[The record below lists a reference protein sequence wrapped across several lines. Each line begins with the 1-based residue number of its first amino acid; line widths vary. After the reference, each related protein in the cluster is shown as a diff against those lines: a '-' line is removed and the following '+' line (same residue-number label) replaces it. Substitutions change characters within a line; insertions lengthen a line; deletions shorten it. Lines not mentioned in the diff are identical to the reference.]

1 MEQYSFYIETYGCQM
16 NVSDSE
22 IVKSILLSDGITAAS
37 LDDANI
43 ILLNTCSVRDNAEER
58 VLNRIDTLHHILRK
72 RKQNAV
78 IGVIGCMAERLKDKL
93 FDSLNAV
100 SIVVGPD
107 EYKKLPELARNAL
120 EGHNGL
126 AIELSMEETYSDI
139 IPARNSDIFA
149 WVSIMRGCNNF
160 CSYCVVPYT
169 RGRERSRTVE
179 SILKEINLLKE
190 ENFKEVT
197 LLGQNVNSYNDNGVR
212 FPDLLRKIA
221 EIIPEMRI
229 RFVTSHPRD
238 MSDALIE
245 TIAQYDNICNYI
257 HLPLQSGSNR
267 ILKDMNR
274 RYTVEH
280 FFELIDKIR
289 RLIPHC
295 ALSTDVI
302 AGYPI
307 ETLEDHQA
315 TLDAM
320 KQVRFD
326 SAFMFKY
333 SPREG
338 TRAAKMNDEVPE
350 EEKIRRLNEIIEQQN
365 QISREKNEEE
375 IGRIFEILVEAPSK
389 KNILEWAGR
398 TDTNKLVI
406 FNNKEKKYKQGDLIK
421 IKVIRSTGATLFG
434 EVINNN

>member
-1 MEQYSFYIETYGCQM
+1 M
-16 NVSDSE
+16 
-22 IVKSILLSDGITAAS
+22 S
-37 LDDANI
+37 L
-43 ILLNTCSVRDNAEER
+43 
-58 VLNRIDTLHHILRK
+58 
-72 RKQNAV
+72 QN
-78 IGVIGCMAERLKDKL
+78 
-93 FDSLNAV
+93 
-100 SIVVGPD
+100 
-107 EYKKLPELARNAL
+107 
-120 EGHNGL
+120 
-126 AIELSMEETYSDI
+126 
-139 IPARNSDIFA
+139 
-149 WVSIMRGCNNF
+149 
-160 CSYCVVPYT
+160 
-169 RGRERSRTVE
+169 
-179 SILKEINLLKE
+179 
-190 ENFKEVT
+190 
-197 LLGQNVNSYNDNGVR
+197 
-212 FPDLLRKIA
+212 
-221 EIIPEMRI
+221 EII
-229 RFVTSHPRD
+229 D
-238 MSDALIE
+238 
-245 TIAQYDNICNYI
+245 YNDNICNYI

-320 KQVRFD
+320 KHVRFD